1 MSQEEFI
8 FGFKTFLSSIFYVFV
23 SQTINQEIQH
33 WDDDG
38 VKLR

>member
-23 SQTINQEIQH
+23 SQNINQEIQH

-38 VKLR
+38 VKH